1 MNNIDNQNNLNT
13 VLNTCPTCGKQVAN
27 NYKFCTNCGTPLYGS
42 NSNLQQPTQQQFQ
55 ATTNQQV
62 NNQLVQQPVQ
72 EKYITINDF
81 DPMYALSENAFV
93 ETYIYKELQKAN
105 IPLKDNLLPKDE
117 LVRKKRLNIIF
128 SILLFVFMCLI
139 FFHFPI
145 QTYGIGILIL
155 FIFFMVLRKYNIV
168 KYITKQAKSR
178 PSEKISN
185 IVMSV
190 KPTLQEY
197 NNKIYTLMYLV
208 ALILPLLIFYKPRI
222 FYEKMDNGYGVR
234 FYTFGVTNFTTATIP
249 EKYKGEDVISLR
261 GNTFSNMRFLK
272 KVQLP
277 DTITEIRGQAFKN
290 NFALSE
296 VNIPKN
302 LEYLG
307 GGAFYNCRSITHI
320 ELPDTV
326 TYLGGEAFYN
336 ASSLESIVLSK
347 NITEIR
353 GNTFEECDSLNS
365 IDIPDKVT
373 RIGAHAFYSCG
384 SLSNVNISSTSQ
396 LKEIGSSAFRLCYS
410 LKSINIP
417 KTTYVNQ
424 RAFKESPTII
434 NYYNR

>member
-1 MNNIDNQNNLNT
+1 MNNTYNQNNLNNVNQNINNN
-13 VLNTCPTCGKQVAN
+13 VLHTCTKCGNQLTG
-27 NYKFCTNCGTPLYGS
+27 NYKFCPNCGTPLDGS
-42 NSNLQQPTQQQFQ
+42 NGNLQQQNQ

-62 NNQLVQQPVQ
+62 QQPVQ
-72 EKYITINDF
+72 QKYITISDF
-81 DPMYALSENAFV
+81 DPMYTLSENAFV
-93 ETYIYKELQKAN
+93 ETYIYRELQKAN
-105 IPLKDNLLPKDE
+105 ISPKSNLLPKDE
-117 LVRKKRLNIIF
+117 IIRRKYLNIIF
-128 SILLFVFMCLI
+128 TVLFFVFMCLI

-145 QTYGIGILIL
+145 TTYVVGILIL
-155 FIFFMVLRKYNIV
+155 LIFFVLLKRFNLIR
-168 KYITKQAKSR
+168 YIKKQAKSR

-190 KPTLQEY
+190 KPMLQEE
-197 NNKIYTLMYLV
+197 NKKIYALLYLV

-234 FYTFGVTNFTTATIP
+234 FYVYGVTNFTTATIP
-249 EKYKGEDVISLR
+249 EKYKGENVISLR
-261 GNTFSNMRFLK
+261 GNTFSNMIFLR
-272 KVQLP
+272 KVELP

-302 LEYLG
+302 LKYLG
-307 GGAFYNCRSITHI
+307 GGAFYNCKSITHI

-326 TYLGGEAFYN
+326 TYLGGEAFYK

-365 IDIPDKVT
+365 IDIPDNVT
-373 RIGAHAFYSCG
+373 RIGGHAFYGCNN
-384 SLSNVNISSTSQ
+384 LSNVNISETSQ
-396 LKEIGSSAFRLCYS
+396 LKEIGSSAFRLCNK
-410 LKSINIP
+410 LQSINIP
-417 KTTYVNQ
+417 NTTYVNE